1 MENAAKALYIASGVL
16 IGALIIALAVTLFSN
31 LQVYVDE
38 SRDQIRFNDLNS
50 FNTKYTNYINSMDDG
65 RTIDFELKI
74 QDVVTAANL
83 AYENNLKLNYDAY
96 KNASPEQ
103 NDNSLYV
110 AVFLT
115 STSLGRKRMDGN
127 ADINNIMQNNL
138 DKTYLC
144 TNDSIKYNPNSGRV
158 CEVEFKEISR

>member
-96 KNASPEQ
+96 KNGDPPES
-103 NDNSLYV
+103 NDNLYV
-110 AVFLT
+110 AVY
-115 STSLGRKRMDGN
+115 LGRTRMDGN
-127 ADINNIMQNNL
+127 SNINNILKDNL
-138 DKTYLC
+138 EKTYLC
-144 TNDSIKYNPNSGRV
+144 TNDLIEYNPNSGRV
-158 CEVEFKEISR
+158 CKITFKEN

>member
-103 NDNSLYV
+103 NDNNLYV
-110 AVFLT
+110 AVY
-115 STSLGRKRMDGN
+115 LGTTRMDGN
-127 ADINNIMQNNL
+127 NDINKIMQNNL

-144 TNDSIKYNPNSGRV
+144 TNSSIEYNPNSGRV
-158 CEVEFKEISR
+158 CKVTFKEISR

>member
-16 IGALIIALAVTLFSN
+16 IGALIIVLAVTLFSN

-96 KNASPEQ
+96 KNASSEQ
-103 NDNSLYV
+103 NDNNLYV
-110 AVFLT
+110 AVY
-115 STSLGRKRMDGN
+115 LGATRMDGN
-127 ADINNIMQNNL
+127 NDINKIMQNNL

-144 TNDSIKYNPNSGRV
+144 TNSSIEYYPNSGRV
-158 CEVEFKEISR
+158 CKVTFKEISR

>member
-16 IGALIIALAVTLFSN
+16 IGALIIVLAVTLFSN

-50 FNTKYTNYINSMDDG
+50 FNTKYTNYINSMDEG
-65 RTIDFELKI
+65 RTVDFELKI
-74 QDVVTAANL
+74 QDVVTAANS

-96 KNASPEQ
+96 KNGSPEQ
-103 NDNSLYV
+103 NDNNLYV
-110 AVFLT
+110 AVY
-115 STSLGRKRMDGN
+115 LGTTRMDGN
-127 ADINNIMQNNL
+127 NDINKIMQNNL

-144 TNDSIKYNPNSGRV
+144 NNSSIEYNPNSGRV
-158 CEVEFKEISR
+158 CKVTFKEISR

>member
-16 IGALIIALAVTLFSN
+16 IGALIIVVAVTLFSN

-96 KNASPEQ
+96 KNVDPPES
-103 NDNSLYV
+103 NDNLYV
-110 AVFLT
+110 AVYLI
-115 STSLGRKRMDGN
+115 STSLGKTRMDGN
-127 ADINNIMQNNL
+127 NDINKIMQNNL

-144 TNDSIKYNPNSGRV
+144 NNSSIEYNPNSGRV
-158 CEVEFKEISR
+158 CKVTFKEISR

>member
-16 IGALIIALAVTLFSN
+16 IGALIIVLAVTLFSN

-96 KNASPEQ
+96 KNASSEQ
-103 NDNSLYV
+103 NDNNLYV
-110 AVFLT
+110 AVY
-115 STSLGRKRMDGN
+115 LGATRMDGN
-127 ADINNIMQNNL
+127 NDINKIMQNNL

-144 TNDSIKYNPNSGRV
+144 TNSSIEYNPNSGRV
-158 CEVEFKEISR
+158 CKVTFKEISR

>member
-96 KNASPEQ
+96 KNGDPPES
-103 NDNSLYV
+103 NDNLYV
-110 AVFLT
+110 AVY
-115 STSLGRKRMDGN
+115 LGRTRMDGN
-127 ADINNIMQNNL
+127 SNINNILKDNL
-138 DKTYLC
+138 EKTYLC
-144 TNDSIKYNPNSGRV
+144 TNDSIVYNPNSGRV
-158 CEVEFKEISR
+158 CKITFKEN

>member
-96 KNASPEQ
+96 KNASSEQ
-103 NDNSLYV
+103 NDNNLYV
-110 AVFLT
+110 AVY
-115 STSLGRKRMDGN
+115 LGATRMDGN
-127 ADINNIMQNNL
+127 NDINKIMQNNL

-144 TNDSIKYNPNSGRV
+144 TNSSIEYNPNSGRV
-158 CEVEFKEISR
+158 CKVTFKEISR